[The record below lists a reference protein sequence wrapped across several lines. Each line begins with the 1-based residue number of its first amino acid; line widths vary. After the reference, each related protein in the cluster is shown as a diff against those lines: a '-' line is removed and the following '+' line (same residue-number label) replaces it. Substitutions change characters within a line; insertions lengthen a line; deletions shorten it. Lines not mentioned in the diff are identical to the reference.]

1 MWDRK
6 ELKQRAKQVLRTSY
20 WKAFLVGIILTV
32 VSGGISPPSFNFNFG
47 SSGSTRDFE
56 WSGGDIDWGIFGPIL
71 AFIIVIF
78 IVIFLFAIAFRIF
91 LGFPFE
97 AGAMRYFKGSAEQ
110 EVNLNHLMYA
120 FNKFR
125 YLDIVKTM
133 LWRAF
138 LTFLWSLLLVI
149 PGIIKSYSYSQV
161 PFILAD
167 NPNIGYRRAVDL
179 SRQMTRGHKFNI
191 FVIDLSF
198 LGWILLGTLALFVGV
213 LFVLPYINATK
224 AELYLALRQEALD
237 KGFTNEEEL
246 RLNQTPVF

>member
-6 ELKQRAKQVLRTSY
+6 ELKKRAKEVLRTSY
-20 WKAFLVGIILTV
+20 WKAFLVSFILAFF
-32 VSGGISPPSFNFNFG
+32 GGSVSPPNFNFG

-56 WSGGDIDWGIFGPIL
+56 WMGGDIEWAILGPIL
-71 AFIIVIF
+71 AIIIVVF
-78 IVIFLFAIAFRIF
+78 IVIFLLAIAFRIF

-97 AGAMRYFKGSAEQ
+97 AGSMRYFKGSAER

-120 FNKFR
+120 FNKQR

-179 SRQMTRGHKFNI
+179 SRQMTKGHKFNI

-224 AELYLALRQEALD
+224 AELYMALRQEALD